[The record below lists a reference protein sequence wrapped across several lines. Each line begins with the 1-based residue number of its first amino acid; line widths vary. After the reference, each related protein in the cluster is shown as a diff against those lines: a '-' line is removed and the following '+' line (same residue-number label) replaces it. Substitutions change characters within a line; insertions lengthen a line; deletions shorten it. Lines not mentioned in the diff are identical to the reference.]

1 MLDLL
6 VIGAGKMGGALAAG
20 FADAAPE
27 SFQLG
32 VYSRQRDSVDRVVA
46 TNPRVVAC
54 DRLEQ
59 ARNYLVAVKPHQ
71 ISAVIGALPP
81 GGVISIA
88 AGITLDQLSA
98 WISGERQIV
107 RAMPNTPVSVK
118 AGVCALAAG
127 ADSADLLSEAK
138 AMFAWVGRAYEV
150 EEGMFNA
157 VSAISGSGPA
167 YLFMV
172 MEAMQEAGI
181 ARGIPASLAL
191 ELARET
197 VIGAGVLA
205 RESGSDPRTLRL
217 AVTSPGGM
225 TAAALAEL
233 ERSGLR
239 SGFSQAIRA
248 ATEAASGLSNKA

>member
-20 FADAAPE
+20 FADAAPD
-27 SFQLG
+27 SFGLG
-32 VYSRQRDSVDRVVA
+32 VFSRQRTSVDRLA
-46 TNPRVVAC
+46 TGNPRLVAC
-54 DRLEQ
+54 DRIEP

-71 ISAVIGALPP
+71 VSAVVGSLPP
-81 GGVISIA
+81 GGLISIA
-88 AGITLDQLSA
+88 AGVTLAQLSSWA
-98 WISGERQIV
+98 GGERQIV

-118 AGVCALAAG
+118 TGVTALAAG
-127 ADSADLLSEAK
+127 GDSAELLAEAK
-138 AMFAWVGRAYEV
+138 TMFSWVGRAFEV
-150 EEGMFNA
+150 EEGMLNA

-167 YLFMV
+167 YLFLV
-172 MEAMQEAGI
+172 MEAMQEAGV
-181 ARGIPASLAL
+181 ACGIPAALAL

-197 VIGAGVLA
+197 VLGAGVLA
-205 RESGSDPRTLRL
+205 RETGSDPRALRL

-239 SGFSQAIRA
+239 FAFHQAIRA
-248 ATEAASGLSNKA
+248 AIEAAQSLSQKA